1 MASLQQIV
9 SSIDLDHLL
18 KIFDIQ
24 IAIGVLILFILL
36 RGIFAKI
43 LIKISYVIVRRKKK
57 SPKESSMYKPLCVFF
72 VFLGIYC
79 SINILPTSKQVLYIM
94 NKIFRIVVMYY
105 ITRIITTLI
114 DVDSTILYKFLKKSN
129 NTAVNKFL
137 CSIIRGF
144 LWIIFIVIAFNELGY
159 DLSKF
164 SGLAAGL
171 GIGSAAIALAAQ
183 DVVKSI
189 LSGITILTDKPF
201 VVGDWIEVG
210 DFQGSVIDITFR
222 STRIKSFN
230 NAVITIPNSTIT
242 STFVVNWN
250 RLTSRRFDCVLS
262 LSLETPSEK
271 IKKVVKEIK
280 LMLQND
286 PKIIKETVEVSLNEI
301 SHSSSDIKIF
311 LFVKEANYSNFLKAK
326 QDILCNLLYL
336 IEKEN
341 VDLAYP
347 TQTLYVKRKEEIEE

>member
-1 MASLQQIV
+1 MSNFQNTIT
-9 SSIDLDHLL
+9 SIDLDHLMKL
-18 KIFDIQ
+18 FDFQ
-24 IAIGVLILFILL
+24 IAIGVLIIFILF
-36 RGIFAKI
+36 RGVFARI
-43 LIKISYVIVRRKKK
+43 LIKISSIITKKK
-57 SPKESSMYKPLCVFF
+57 MNPKDSSMYKPLCVFF
-72 VFLGIYC
+72 VLLGIFC
-79 SINILPTSKQVLYIM
+79 TINILPTSKQVLYIM
-94 NKIFRIVVMYY
+94 NKIFRIVVTYY

-114 DVDSTILYKFLKKSN
+114 NVDSVVLDKFFQKSN
-129 NTAVNKFL
+129 NTAVNKIL

-144 LWIIFIVIAFNELGY
+144 LWIVFIFISLNELGY

-164 SGLAAGL
+164 NGLVAGL

-201 VVGDWIEVG
+201 VVGDVIEVG
-210 DFQGSVIDITFR
+210 DFQGIVIDITFR
-222 STRIKSFN
+222 STRIKSFS
-230 NAVITIPNSTIT
+230 NAIVTIPNSTIT
-242 STFVVNWN
+242 STYVVNWN
-250 RLTSRRFDCVLS
+250 RLTSRRFDCVLN

-286 PKIIKETVEVSLNEI
+286 PKIIRETVTVTLNEI
-301 SHSSSDIKIF
+301 SQSSSDIKIF
-311 LFVKEANYSNFLKAK
+311 LYVKETNYADFLKAK
-326 QDILCNLLYL
+326 QDILCNLLSL

-347 TQTLYVKRKEEIEE
+347 TQTLYIKKEEE